1 MSDHLDP
8 LRDAL
13 RGQRTGSWVGAAVF
27 EAFAIGMVLPFSEKF
42 RQAINLAPLD
52 GGAWVLGIFGAGLA
66 LYSTINGLFSIG
78 QQIVIN
84 RMKDD
89 GDPATHPV
97 GTDGLKNVTPRKG
110 GKR

>member
-1 MSDHLDP
+1 MIIQMKLTPQPSVDNAQAKMLKFMP
-8 LRDAL
+8 WIFMLFCY
-13 RGQRTGSWVGAAVF
+13 S
-27 EAFAIGMVLPFSEKF
+27 FSCS
-42 RQAINLAPLD
+42 
-52 GGAWVLGIFGAGLA
+52 LA

-89 GDPATHPV
+89 GDPASHPV